1 MRINLTACLLC
12 LSLVNYAQQ
21 TDTLVSLK
29 EVRVRGFENNR
40 QLLTIPASV
49 SVLRNRD
56 LQRFSN
62 ISLVPVINTIPG
74 VRMEER
80 SPASYRLSIRG
91 SLLRSPFG
99 VRNVKVYWKELPLTD
114 AGGNTYLNLVSFGGV
129 GGVEV
134 LRGPSGSIY
143 GAGTGGVMTIR
154 EPDISQ
160 NRKNQ
165 FMAQLNGGSYG
176 LFGADIRWQGHYEK
190 FDAQVLQ
197 SHVQADGYRNNSRVQ
212 RDLTQANLA
221 WKTGKR
227 NTVETFIM
235 LGGLSYRTPGGLTLA
250 QMNENPRQ
258 SRPATAVLPS
268 AEEQKA
274 GIKNKTIL
282 TGFTNNLQLTGQW
295 NNVTTVGLSL
305 TEFENPFITNY
316 EKREELNISARTKFQ
331 YSGRIG
337 NAGIQWISGLEW
349 QNGFSIIDSTG
360 NDKGVPDNNLVRDE
374 VRAVQ
379 QFLFTQA
386 ELNVKEKLILH
397 FGLSLNN
404 FSYTIQR
411 TIPPSDQQK
420 INFNLQIVPRIAML
434 YQVGQNASIHI
445 SASKGYSPPSLA
457 EVRPSAGGI
466 SSDLQAE
473 YGWSYEGGIKSSLL
487 RSRINI
493 DVSLFAFDLKNAI
506 VRRTNASGA
515 EYFVNAGGTEQKG
528 IELFAEAYLINR
540 TEGWLRQSRIWTS
553 TTFFNF
559 HFAEYKVNNADYSG
573 NELTGV
579 PSKTILAGADFIF
592 AKGIYWNT
600 TFNYTSSLPLNDMN
614 DMYAD
619 DYRLWQSRL
628 GIRLKLNQHFN
639 MDIFAGIDNAADE
652 LYSLG
657 NDINAFGRRY
667 FNPAADLNYY
677 GGIRVLF

>member
-1 MRINLTACLLC
+1 
-12 LSLVNYAQQ
+12 
-21 TDTLVSLK
+21 
-29 EVRVRGFENNR
+29 
-40 QLLTIPASV
+40 
-49 SVLRNRD
+49 
-56 LQRFSN
+56 
-62 ISLVPVINTIPG
+62 
-74 VRMEER
+74 
-80 SPASYRLSIRG
+80 
-91 SLLRSPFG
+91 
-99 VRNVKVYWKELPLTD
+99 
-114 AGGNTYLNLVSFGGV
+114 
-129 GGVEV
+129 
-134 LRGPSGSIY
+134 
-143 GAGTGGVMTIR
+143 
-154 EPDISQ
+154 
-160 NRKNQ
+160 
-165 FMAQLNGGSYG
+165 
-176 LFGADIRWQGHYEK
+176 
-190 FDAQVLQ
+190 
-197 SHVQADGYRNNSRVQ
+197 
-212 RDLTQANLA
+212 
-221 WKTGKR
+221 
-227 NTVETFIM
+227 
-235 LGGLSYRTPGGLTLA
+235 
-250 QMNENPRQ
+250 MNENPRQ

-282 TGFTNNLQLTGQW
+282 TGWTNKLQLSGHW

-331 YSGRIG
+331 YSGKIG

-349 QNGFSIIDSTG
+349 QNGFSVIDSTG

-386 ELNVKEKLILH
+386 ELNIKEKLILH

-420 INFNLQIVPRIAML
+420 INFDLQIVPRIAML
-434 YQVGQNASIHI
+434 YRLGQNASIHI

-487 RSRINI
+487 RSRVNFDI
-493 DVSLFAFDLKNAI
+493 SLFSFDLKNAI
-506 VRRTNASGA
+506 VRRTNAAGA
-515 EYFVNAGGTEQKG
+515 EYFVNAGGTDQKG
-528 IELFAEAYLINR
+528 LELFAEAYLINR
-540 TEGWLRQSRIWTS
+540 ADGWLRQSRIWTS

-619 DYRLWQSRL
+619 DYRLWQSRV
-628 GIRLKLNQHFN
+628 GIRLKWSEHFN

-667 FNPAADLNYY
+667 FNPAADRNYY
-677 GGIRVLF
+677 GGIRVIF